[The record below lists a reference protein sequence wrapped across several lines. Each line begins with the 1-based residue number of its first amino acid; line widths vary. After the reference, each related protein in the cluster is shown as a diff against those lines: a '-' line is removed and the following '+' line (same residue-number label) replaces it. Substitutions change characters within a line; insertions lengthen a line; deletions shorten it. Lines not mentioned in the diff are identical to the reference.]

1 MSMSAGSTVARH
13 GLGAIGAF
21 AFLALWEL
29 AARWVWRDVQVLPA
43 PTQAKRAG
51 RPCGHQPDACRSGL
65 HHGCRS
71 GYHVGRGG

>member
-1 MSMSAGSTVARH
+1 MSTFAGSTVSRH

-43 PTQAKRAG
+43 PTQAIELHGTTSRRASW
-51 RPCGHQPDACRSGL
+51 QAMWASA
-65 HHGCRS
+65 
-71 GYHVGRGG
+71 